1 MTMTMKIAKNRT
13 AAPLQPNAQSYYLLE
28 KVSISSSICLD
39 AALII
44 FRGNNQEGR
53 FEALIVSS

>member
-1 MTMTMKIAKNRT
+1 MTMKIAKNRT

-28 KVSISSSICLD
+28 KVSISSSICLLD